1 MSAKKSCP
9 KSKTGNGLI
18 LIIVESIM
26 EQPLVSNIDTMKVVV
41 SNGKTVGF
49 DEESLSITVSPREFV
64 RGNHE

>member
-1 MSAKKSCP
+1 
-9 KSKTGNGLI
+9 
-18 LIIVESIM
+18 M
-26 EQPLVSNIDTMKVVV
+26 EQPFVSNIDTMKVVV